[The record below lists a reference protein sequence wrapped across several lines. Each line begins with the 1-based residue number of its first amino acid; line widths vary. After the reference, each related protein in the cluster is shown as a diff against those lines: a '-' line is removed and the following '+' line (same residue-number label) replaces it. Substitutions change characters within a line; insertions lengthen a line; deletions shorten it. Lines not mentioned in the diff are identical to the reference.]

1 MSRVFFTLPPMPV
14 AAIDLKPR
22 ERQVLD
28 FEGSWWLYPIP
39 KDQAIPEYL
48 GMSSSRYY
56 QILRRLVDDDAA
68 QEYAPLTVRRLRKL
82 RRTRLERLAAG
93 AEDGDGSG

>member
-1 MSRVFFTLPPMPV
+1 MSHVLFTLPAMSV
-14 AAIDLKPR
+14 ETIELKPR

-48 GMSSSRYY
+48 GMSSTRYY
-56 QILRRLVDDDAA
+56 QILRRLVDDAAA
-68 QEYAPLTVRRLRKL
+68 QAYAR
-82 RRTRLERLAAG
+82 
-93 AEDGDGSG
+93 